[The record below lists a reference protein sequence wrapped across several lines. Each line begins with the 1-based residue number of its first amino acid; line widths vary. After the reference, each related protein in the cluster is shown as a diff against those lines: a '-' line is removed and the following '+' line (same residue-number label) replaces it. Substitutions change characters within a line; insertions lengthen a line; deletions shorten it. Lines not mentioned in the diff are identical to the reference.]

1 MAQRY
6 GGRFSPGASGET
18 RADVPVAAPSMARRH
33 PVGARVNLLFVLPFA
48 FAVKAFFSDPDGLAL
63 NLGAFGALMLAA
75 WLTREG
81 TLAQAAYDARKVA
94 RRPAIPRKIFGSVLT
109 GLGLGLAGLSGGMA
123 EAVIFGVLGAGL
135 HFGAFGADPLVD
147 KGMEGI
153 DAHQTDRAARAV
165 EEAEETLAE
174 MADAIRRAGDRQLV
188 DRVARFADT
197 IRPLFRA
204 VQNDPRTLSAAR
216 RYLGVYLTG
225 ARDATVK
232 FADFYA
238 RGRDGQARADYEALL
253 DDLENQFTLRRA
265 ALLEDNRTELDIE
278 IEVLRERLER
288 EGIRREG

>member
-1 MAQRY
+1 MAQRF
-6 GGRFSPGASGET
+6 GGKYSPGAAP
-18 RADVPVAAPSMARRH
+18 ADVPVVTPSMARAH

-48 FAVKAFFSDPDGLAL
+48 FAVRAFFNDPVGLAL
-63 NLGAFGALMLAA
+63 NLSAFGVLMLAA

-81 TLAQAAYDARKVA
+81 ALAQAAYDARKVA
-94 RRPAIPRKIFGSVLT
+94 RRPAIPRKIFGSGLT
-109 GLGLGLAGLSGGMA
+109 GLGLGLAGLAGGVA
-123 EAVIFGVLGAGL
+123 EAVIFGMLGAGL
-135 HFGAFGADPLVD
+135 HFAAFGADPLRD

-174 MADAIRRAGDRQLV
+174 MADAIRRAGDRHLV

-204 VQNDPRTLSAAR
+204 VQDDPRTLSAAR

-238 RGRDGQARADYEALL
+238 RGRDAQARADYEALL

-278 IEVLRERLER
+278 IEVLRERLDR
-288 EGIRREG
+288 EGIRRDA

>member
-1 MAQRY
+1 MGQRF
-6 GGRFSPGASGET
+6 GGRYSPGAAGAHA
-18 RADVPVAAPSMARRH
+18 ADIPAVTPAMARKH

-48 FAVKAFFSDPDGLAL
+48 FALRAFFNDPVGLAL
-63 NLGAFGALMLAA
+63 NLAAFAVLMLAA

-81 TLAQAAYDARKVA
+81 MLAQAAYDARKVA

-109 GLGLGLAGLSGGMA
+109 GAGLGLAGLAGGMV

-135 HFGAFGADPLVD
+135 HFAAFGADPLRN

-165 EEAEETLAE
+165 EDAEETLSE

-188 DRVARFADT
+188 DRVAVFAGN
-197 IRPLFRA
+197 IRPLFRT
-204 VQNDPRTLSAAR
+204 VQDDPRQLNAAR

-238 RGRDGQARADYEALL
+238 RGRDPQARDEYEALL
-253 DDLENQFTLRRA
+253 DDLESQFALRRE
-265 ALLEDNRTELDIE
+265 ALLEDNRTDLEIE
-278 IEVLRERLER
+278 IEVLRERLDR
-288 EGIRREG
+288 EGLRREA

>member
-1 MAQRY
+1 M
-6 GGRFSPGASGET
+6 
-18 RADVPVAAPSMARRH
+18 RAEVPVAAPSMARRH

-48 FAVKAFFSDPDGLAL
+48 FAIKAFFSEPAGLAL
-63 NLGAFGALMLAA
+63 NIGAFGALMLAA

-81 TLAQAAYDARKVA
+81 SLAQAAYDARKVA
-94 RRPAIPRKIFGSVLT
+94 RRPAIPRKIFGSALT
-109 GLGLGLAGLSGGMA
+109 GIGLGLAGLAGGVT
-123 EAVIFGVLGAGL
+123 EALIFGVLGAGL
-135 HFGAFGADPLVD
+135 HFAAFGADPLSD

-174 MADAIRRAGDRQLV
+174 MADAIRRAGDRHLV
-188 DRVARFADT
+188 DRVARFAET

-204 VQNDPRTLSAAR
+204 VQDDPRTLSAAR
-216 RYLGVYLTG
+216 RYLGIYLTG

-238 RGRDGQARADYEALL
+238 RGRDAQARSDYEALL
-253 DDLENQFTLRRA
+253 DDLESQFTLRRA

-288 EGIRREG
+288 EGIRREV